1 MNTKKSLIIVFIGAV
16 VLGAITNASADEI
29 HPDMDTTIGL
39 ENTGDSWEDQPFWD
53 DPNVKDGDL
62 IIAPA
67 PDSNDN
73 GEQDEELV
81 ILSGATESSD
91 ENVVMNSSIP
101 AVGTIAVIGILGT
114 ALILI
119 KRKKME

>member
-1 MNTKKSLIIVFIGAV
+1 MNAKRSLIIVLIGAV
-16 VLGAITNASADEI
+16 VLGAITNVSADEI
-29 HPDMDTTIGL
+29 HPDMDTTIGI
-39 ENTGDSWEDQPFWD
+39 EDTGDSWEDQPFWD
-53 DPNVKDGDL
+53 DPNVKGGDL

-67 PDSNDN
+67 SDNDDN
-73 GEQDEELV
+73 SEQEEELV
-81 ILSGATESSD
+81 ILSGTTESAD

-101 AVGTIAVIGILGT
+101 VVGAMAVIGILGT

>member
-1 MNTKKSLIIVFIGAV
+1 MSGCWSSGAR
-16 VLGAITNASADEI
+16 
-29 HPDMDTTIGL
+29 
-39 ENTGDSWEDQPFWD
+39 
-53 DPNVKDGDL
+53 
-62 IIAPA
+62 APA
-67 PDSNDN
+67 ETEVPGDNDDN

-81 ILSGATESSD
+81 ILSGTTESAD

-101 AVGTIAVIGILGT
+101 VVGAIAVIGILGT